1 MTILHYIPSLD
12 RTFGGTAAYMRLL
25 AAELGKR
32 ADLHIA
38 THPSDHPVPIVNAA
52 VHDISSSMLGRMK
65 REWLGLLDRIKP
77 DLVHVNGCWLPSCA
91 LVQRWAQQAGSRV
104 VLTPHGMLEPWIMAR
119 HYWTRKVPAWWL
131 YQKRAI
137 MQADCLHATA
147 ESEKENLLKL
157 GCNSKVVVIANGIDV
172 ENIDLKKSWKRTG
185 KILFLSRIHVKKG
198 INFLMEAMAGLKDQM
213 QGYELWIAGEG
224 EAGYIEE
231 LKQLAGQLGIERR
244 VRFPGGVYGDE
255 KWRLFREADLFV
267 LPTHS
272 ENFGIA
278 VAEALACGTPVITT
292 RAPESIA
299 MAQPSVMLLLPA
311 FFHFYSIRPSR
322 KRCRY
327 FETAGLCSRP
337 DNAGD
342 HTMRIL
348 QKRQFFHSGKSA
360 RSIP

>member
-172 ENIDLKKSWKRTG
+172 ENIDLKKSR
-185 KILFLSRIHVKKG
+185 
-198 INFLMEAMAGLKDQM
+198 
-213 QGYELWIAGEG
+213 
-224 EAGYIEE
+224 
-231 LKQLAGQLGIERR
+231 
-244 VRFPGGVYGDE
+244 
-255 KWRLFREADLFV
+255 
-267 LPTHS
+267 
-272 ENFGIA
+272 
-278 VAEALACGTPVITT
+278 
-292 RAPESIA
+292 
-299 MAQPSVMLLLPA
+299 
-311 FFHFYSIRPSR
+311 
-322 KRCRY
+322 
-327 FETAGLCSRP
+327 
-337 DNAGD
+337 
-342 HTMRIL
+342 
-348 QKRQFFHSGKSA
+348 
-360 RSIP
+360 